1 MRKLGLLALVAL
13 FSLIPV
19 SAASAKAK
27 PKVEAFAA
35 KHRLTGSWKGKD
47 ADKDGLKNLKEFKL
61 GTDPKKADSDKDGLN
76 DGDELAS
83 GNNPL
88 KADTDRDGVKDGKEH
103 AGTITAFDGETITI
117 REFATGKK
125 VTATLDTDCTPAFH
139 EDPTADDSTLEDDGS
154 YVDVTEDEDVDGF
167 SADISSQDDDGQEET
182 IDVDA
187 DTSSTCADDDLEPGA
202 VLKSADLEDGFL
214 VDFEIA

>member
-1 MRKLGLLALVAL
+1 MRTLGLLALVAL
-13 FSLIPV
+13 LSLLEV

-35 KHRLTGSWKGKD
+35 KHHLTGSWKGKD

-61 GTDPKKADSDKDGLN
+61 GTDPKKADSDKDGLR

-83 GNNPL
+83 GNHPL

-103 AGTITAFDGETITI
+103 AGTITAFDGRTITI

-125 VTATLDTDCTPAFH
+125 VTATLDTECTPALA
-139 EDPTADDSTLEDDGS
+139 EDEDATADDSALDDGAS
-154 YVDVTEDEDVDGF
+154 DDAGAGEFFQDDETDEDPGEEE
-167 SADISSQDDDGQEET
+167 ATCDDD
-182 IDVDA
+182 DV
-187 DTSSTCADDDLEPGA
+187 LEQGV
-202 VLKSADLEDGFL
+202 VLQSAELEAGYL
-214 VDFEIA
+214 TAYVLP

>member
-1 MRKLGLLALVAL
+1 MRTLGLLALVAVL
-13 FSLIPV
+13 SLLEV

-35 KHRLTGSWKGKD
+35 KHHLTGSWKGKD

-125 VTATLDTDCTPAFH
+125 VTATLDTECTPAPIA
-139 EDPTADDSTLEDDGS
+139 DDGPTADDSTFDEDTSDDG
-154 YVDVTEDEDVDGF
+154 DEGEFFQQEEGDEDLGDDEA
-167 SADISSQDDDGQEET
+167 SCDDD
-182 IDVDA
+182 DV
-187 DTSSTCADDDLEPGA
+187 LEKGV
-202 VLKSADLEDGFL
+202 VLQSAELEAGYL
-214 VDFEIA
+214 TAYVLA

>member
-13 FSLIPV
+13 LSLIPV

-35 KHRLTGSWKGKD
+35 KHHLTGSWKGKD

-61 GTDPKKADSDKDGLN
+61 GTDPKKADSDKDGLR

-83 GNNPL
+83 GNHPL

-125 VTATLDTDCTPAFH
+125 VTATLDTECTPALI
-139 EDPTADDSTLEDDGS
+139 EDDDATADDSAFDDGS
-154 YVDVTEDEDVDGF
+154 SDEVEEGDFFAQDEDEDEDFGEDEE
-167 SADISSQDDDGQEET
+167 SCDDDALDKG
-182 IDVDA
+182 V
-187 DTSSTCADDDLEPGA
+187 
-202 VLKSADLEDGFL
+202 VLQSAELEDGYL
-214 VDFEIA
+214 TAYVLA

>member
-13 FSLIPV
+13 LSLIPV

-35 KHRLTGSWKGKD
+35 KHHLTGSWKGKD

-125 VTATLDTDCTPAFH
+125 VTATLDTECTPAQS
-139 EDPTADDSTLEDDGS
+139 EDDDATADDSAFDDGAA
-154 YVDVTEDEDVDGF
+154 DEAEAGEFFQEEETDEDVGDTEA
-167 SADISSQDDDGQEET
+167 SCDDDE
-182 IDVDA
+182 V
-187 DTSSTCADDDLEPGA
+187 LEKGV
-202 VLKSADLEDGFL
+202 VLQSAELEAGRL
-214 VDFEIA
+214 TAYVLA

>member
-1 MRKLGLLALVAL
+1 MRTLGLLALVAVL
-13 FSLIPV
+13 SLLEV

-35 KHRLTGSWKGKD
+35 KHHLTGSWKGKD

-61 GTDPKKADSDKDGLN
+61 GTDPKKADSDKDGLR

-83 GNNPL
+83 GNHPL

-103 AGTITAFDGETITI
+103 AGTITAFDGRTITI

-125 VTATLDTDCTPAFH
+125 VTATLDTECTPALA
-139 EDPTADDSTLEDDGS
+139 EDEDATADDSAFDDGAS
-154 YVDVTEDEDVDGF
+154 DDADAGEFFQDDETDEDPGEEE
-167 SADISSQDDDGQEET
+167 ATCDDD
-182 IDVDA
+182 DV
-187 DTSSTCADDDLEPGA
+187 LEKGV
-202 VLKSADLEDGFL
+202 VLQSAELEAGYL
-214 VDFEIA
+214 TAYVLP

>member
-35 KHRLTGSWKGKD
+35 KHHLTGSWKGKD

-61 GTDPKKADSDKDGLN
+61 GTDPKKADSDKDGLR

-103 AGTITAFDGETITI
+103 AGTITEFDGETITI
-117 REFATGKK
+117 REFATGKT
-125 VTATLDTDCTPAFH
+125 VTATLDTECSPALG
-139 EDPTADDSTLEDDGS
+139 EDDDATADDSAFDDGS
-154 YVDVTEDEDVDGF
+154 GDSVDEGEFFAQDEDEDLGEDDE
-167 SADISSQDDDGQEET
+167 SCDDDDVLET
-182 IDVDA
+182 
-187 DTSSTCADDDLEPGA
+187 GA
-202 VLKSADLEDGFL
+202 VLQSAELEDGYL
-214 VDFEIA
+214 TAYVLA

>member
-13 FSLIPV
+13 LSLIPV

-83 GNNPL
+83 GNHPL

-125 VTATLDTDCTPAFH
+125 VTATLDTECTPALS
-139 EDPTADDSTLEDDGS
+139 EDDDATADDSAFDDGAG
-154 YVDVTEDEDVDGF
+154 DEAEEGEFFQEEEADEDLGDEEA
-167 SADISSQDDDGQEET
+167 SCDDDDVLEKGVVLQSAELEEGYLT
-182 IDVDA
+182 A
-187 DTSSTCADDDLEPGA
+187 Y
-202 VLKSADLEDGFL
+202 VLA
-214 VDFEIA
+214 